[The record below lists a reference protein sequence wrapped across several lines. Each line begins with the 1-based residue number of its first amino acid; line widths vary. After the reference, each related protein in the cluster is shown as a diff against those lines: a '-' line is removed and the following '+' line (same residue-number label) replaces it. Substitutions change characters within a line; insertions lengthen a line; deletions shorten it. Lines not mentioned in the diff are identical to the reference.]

1 MIVRGGNQEG
11 QYNMNEQ
18 HISQLEWERYA
29 QARDDKSRL
38 DVLADEDMTP
48 QLWTKWRECNALING
63 IHEKYWNSVHELE
76 QRYYDSLENL
86 NNIE

>member
-1 MIVRGGNQEG
+1 
-11 QYNMNEQ
+11 MNEQ
-18 HISQLEWERYA
+18 HTSQLEWERYA

-48 QLWTKWRECNALING
+48 QLWVKWRECKALIDG
-63 IHEKYWNSVHELE
+63 IHEKYWDYVHELE

-86 NNIE
+86 NNIG